1 MELFNTYILSEL
13 IESRKKEIERYVT
26 SLSNDEI
33 MSGQDETIVNNMY
46 EKYRFELVEIQDE
59 MVENRRIQ
67 QTKIEMYNRGTMYPD
82 TPETFFI
89 DGVKVTLTYPFIGDK
104 ILLQSRGSTY
114 TLSGNPNVE
123 LYENHLTISIDELLE
138 TLNRED
144 GKAIL
149 DNKSKRV
156 SNKIKEL
163 VGYCNKD
170 AENFNN
176 FLKSY
181 ARGQVNIRKDKV
193 SQFYNIAKTL
203 EIPLVQ
209 SNPKIIEMM
218 KTTRKIVPLHN
229 NSASN
234 EPEYAINDN
243 DYEEILRL
251 IKHQGSTFERTPDVY
266 KSFPE
271 EQLRDIILSQLNGV
285 FEGNATG
292 ECFRKKG
299 KTDILIERENRAAFI
314 AECKVWKGKRSL
326 QFALA
331 QLQSYTTWRDNK
343 LCLIFFSR
351 NKDFF
356 NVLEEIKS
364 ALPLEENYINL
375 EEKDKNEF
383 ELKLKSKNNDSQI
396 LKIRVFAFDLYIE
409 KVE

>member
-123 LYENHLTISIDELLE
+123 LYENHLTISIDEPLE

-343 LCLIFFSR
+343 LCLIFF
-351 NKDFF
+351 
-356 NVLEEIKS
+356 LGIKIF
-364 ALPLEENYINL
+364 LMYW
-375 EEKDKNEF
+375 KK
-383 ELKLKSKNNDSQI
+383 
-396 LKIRVFAFDLYIE
+396 
-409 KVE
+409 